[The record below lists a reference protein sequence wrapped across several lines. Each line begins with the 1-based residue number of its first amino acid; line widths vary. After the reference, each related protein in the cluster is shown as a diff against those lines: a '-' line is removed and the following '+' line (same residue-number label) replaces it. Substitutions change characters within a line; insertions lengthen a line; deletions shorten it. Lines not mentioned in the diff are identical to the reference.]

1 MGAEKERRLLEIRRA
16 IFTMASVVESRLQR
30 AVEALVRRDREAA
43 EDVRHG
49 DRAVDVMEIDVER
62 MCIETLALQHPV
74 AGDLRFILA
83 VLRINGELE
92 RIADLSKGIAKRLLR
107 LDLDVLDLPDEL
119 GTMALAAR
127 DMLTEVLRAFGDSD
141 VERARRVRRDDLEI
155 DRLRTAVRDWGH
167 GHIVEGDLNPESVVD
182 LLDVA
187 RCLERIGD
195 MCTNVAEDVVFL
207 VEGRNVRHTEL

>member
-1 MGAEKERRLLEIRRA
+1 MGAEKERRLLEIRRT

-30 AVEALVRRDREAA
+30 AVEALVRRDLEAA
-43 EDVRHG
+43 QDVRHG
-49 DRAVDVMEIDVER
+49 DRAVDEMEIDVER
-62 MCIETLALQHPV
+62 LCIETLALHHPV

-92 RIADLSKGIAKRLLR
+92 RIADLAKGIAKRLLR
-107 LDLDVLDLPDEL
+107 LDLDGIDLPDEL
-119 GTMALAAR
+119 GAMGLAAR
-127 DMLTEVLRAFGDSD
+127 DMMADVLRAFGDND
-141 VERARRVRRDDLEI
+141 AERAQRVRRDDLEM
-155 DRLRTAVRDWGH
+155 DRLRLAVREWGH
-167 GHIVEGDLNPESVVD
+167 DHILAGDLNPEAVVD

-207 VEGRNVRHTEL
+207 VEGKNVRHTEL